1 MSVSCPAILSVS
13 HNYFIPDSMGI
24 SFTSNTP
31 RALVLSEILPEVLW
45 LLTKNNNVTRERPQE
60 FNPEYSCAVIITIG
74 LV

>member
-1 MSVSCPAILSVS
+1 
-13 HNYFIPDSMGI
+13 MGI

-31 RALVLSEILPEVLW
+31 RALVLSGILPVVLW
-45 LLTKNNNVTRERPQE
+45 LLTKNNNVTGERPQE